1 LIIKKIYV
9 KDDQIDVPDPTIVP
23 SGGHVVPVTVG
34 KGIVELSIGF
44 KTLVILIMFVQATLR

>member
-23 SGGHVVPVTVG
+23 SSGHRVLVAADKSIVSLVVG
-34 KGIVELSIGF
+34 SK
-44 KTLVILIMFVQATLR
+44 K

>member
-23 SGGHVVPVTVG
+23 SGGHGLLVTVA
-34 KGIVELSIGF
+34 KGIVSLVVESI
-44 KTLVILIMFVQATLR
+44 TLVVLIIFVQAKLR